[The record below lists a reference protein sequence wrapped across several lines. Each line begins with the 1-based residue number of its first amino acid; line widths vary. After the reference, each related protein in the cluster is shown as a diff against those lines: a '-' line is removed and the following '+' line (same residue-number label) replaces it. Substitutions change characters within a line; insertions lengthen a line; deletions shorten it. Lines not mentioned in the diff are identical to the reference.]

1 MTSAGPNANIE
12 TMDPKVPE
20 TLIRSIV
27 ATYAPRRIVLFGSHA
42 QHTAR
47 PDSDLDL
54 LVVLDD
60 DVPSEALSW
69 RRRHEARK
77 GYDGAVDIIP
87 CREHVLAER
96 ARAAGSF
103 ADTIVKH
110 GVIVYE
116 RG

>member
-1 MTSAGPNANIE
+1 
-12 TMDPKVPE
+12 MDPRVPE

-42 QHTAR
+42 QGAADT
-47 PDSDLDL
+47 DSDLDL

-60 DVPSEALSW
+60 DAPPEALSW

-87 CREHVLAER
+87 CRAQVLAER

-103 ADTIVKH
+103 ADTIVKN

-116 RG
+116 RH

>member
-1 MTSAGPNANIE
+1 MSGE
-12 TMDPKVPE
+12 LVPE
-20 TLIRSIV
+20 ALIRSIV
-27 ATYAPRRIVLFGSHA
+27 AAYAPRRIVLFGS
-42 QHTAR
+42 QAR
-47 PDSDLDL
+47 GASDPDSDLDL

-60 DVPSEALSW
+60 DAPPEALSW

-87 CREHVLAER
+87 CRERVLAER

-103 ADTIVKH
+103 ADTIVRH
-110 GVIVYE
+110 GVTVYE